1 MQSMTSPDGIVC
13 INQNIRP
20 ITPTHLWWSLSIEEV
35 INNIIMVPQ
44 ISSNYKLDD
53 GHTKLFIDS
62 LLVNDWTV
70 RPTIN
75 IAINRFIN
83 KILSSVY

>member
-1 MQSMTSPDGIVC
+1 
-13 INQNIRP
+13 
-20 ITPTHLWWSLSIEEV
+20 
-35 INNIIMVPQ
+35 MVPQ

-53 GHTKLFIDS
+53 GHTNLFIDS